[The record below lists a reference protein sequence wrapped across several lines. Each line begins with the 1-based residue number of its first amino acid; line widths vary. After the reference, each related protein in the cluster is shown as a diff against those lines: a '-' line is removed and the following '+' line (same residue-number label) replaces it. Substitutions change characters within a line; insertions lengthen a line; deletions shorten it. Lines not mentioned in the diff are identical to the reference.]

1 MLCSLCCDVYYH
13 CVYVIFEDVNI
24 NYIVYEVAQQ
34 LFSQHVQYTMT
45 SWSPVCC
52 YVTVVVTIATVYI

>member
-1 MLCSLCCDVYYH
+1 MLCLFCCDVYYH
-13 CVYVIFEDVNI
+13 CVYVTFEDVNI
-24 NYIVYEVAQQ
+24 NYIVSEVA
-34 LFSQHVQYTMT
+34 QHVQYTMT